1 MANKKKSVSSLF
13 KRLDIFGQQL
23 SFTIDGEEKY
33 QTVLG
38 AVLSICVL
46 LLVLIQFSQKLDV
59 LINKEDTNHMQT
71 VEQGKNDGSTGIGYE
86 ETGFNIAF
94 AFLRDD
100 HFTTGERKIKEDL
113 SKFVEPKAFM

>member
-38 AVLSICVL
+38 AALSICVL
-46 LLVLIQFSQKLDV
+46 VLVLIQFSQKLDV

-71 VEQGKNDGSTGIGYE
+71 VEQGRNDGSTGIGYE
-86 ETGFNIAF
+86 ETGFNFAF
-94 AFLRDD
+94 GFLRDD
-100 HFTTGERKIKEDL
+100 NFFI
-113 SKFVEPKAFM
+113 

>member
-1 MANKKKSVSSLF
+1 MANKKKSVTNLF

-46 LLVLIQFSQKLDV
+46 LLVLIQSSQKLEILV
-59 LINKEDTNHMQT
+59 YKEDTNHMQT
-71 VEQGKNDGSTGIGYE
+71 IEQDRNDGSIGIGYE
-86 ETGFNIAF
+86 ETGFNYAF
-94 AFLRDD
+94 AFLRDEE
-100 HFTTGERKIKEDL
+100 FT
-113 SKFVEPKAFM
+113 S